1 MNAATAALSRNDLVS
16 AARYL
21 ERVKSEEFLP
31 EYNNAM
37 GVLLLMK
44 EEYELSEKHS
54 KIAKA
59 AGLDAAGGN
68 LEELAKK
75 KANAIEIEKKNKNK

>member
-1 MNAATAALSRNDLVS
+1 
-16 AARYL
+16 
-21 ERVKSEEFLP
+21 
-31 EYNNAM
+31 M

-44 EEYELSEKHS
+44 EEYELSEKHL
-54 KIAKA
+54 KIAKE